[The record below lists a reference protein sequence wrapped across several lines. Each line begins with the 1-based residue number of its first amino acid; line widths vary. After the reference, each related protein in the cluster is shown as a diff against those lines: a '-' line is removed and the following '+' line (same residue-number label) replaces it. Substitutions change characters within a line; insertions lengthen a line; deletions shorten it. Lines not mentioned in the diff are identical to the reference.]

1 MAYVSGQHIV
11 DRLNVRLQKLGCE
24 LTQSEELNHKYKLD
38 FIITRFDGIAKM
50 RPIGIQVTTRPSDR
64 EKMREFLARQRQF
77 EYVEKALYI
86 ELNNNEI
93 DQGIDRLVYGSIVYF
108 LFSTS
113 FSKIAFLG
121 LRVRPN
127 FTVDFFDL
135 EAEAGRATGA
145 AAVLP
150 IAREESQPAFDRS
163 ADRGGDR
170 SSDRGLERGGERGGD
185 RISDRPRAP
194 TPQRDEPAPGS
205 VMTGT
210 ISAINQ
216 RGYGFIQGAG
226 LSHFFPFSKVED
238 QVLRE
243 VLNQL
248 QLEARPW
255 VKELNIPVRFLTLG
269 RVRSPDHDP
278 QADKIVRNLD
288 ADAAPN
294 DEDANQENAGNA
306 AEDEA
311 LWNDDAEGTG
321 NR

>member
-1 MAYVSGQHIV
+1 MTYISGQHIE

-50 RPIGIQVTTRPSDR
+50 RPIGIQVTTRPLDK
-64 EKMREFLARQRQF
+64 EKMREFLAKQRQF

-93 DQGIDRLVYGSIVYF
+93 DQGIDRLVYGAIVYF
-108 LFSTS
+108 LFSNS
-113 FSKIAFLG
+113 FAKVAYLG

-135 EAEAGRATGA
+135 EAESGRSGA
-145 AAVLP
+145 PPLVHSMAQSAAQFASTV
-150 IAREESQPAFDRS
+150 ASHSASQPAS
-163 ADRGGDR
+163 HAASNAQTGPSGEPGGGR
-170 SSDRGLERGGERGGD
+170 QR
-185 RISDRPRAP
+185 
-194 TPQRDEPAPGS
+194 TPSPPRDEPAPGA
-205 VMTGT
+205 VLTGT

-216 RGYGFIQGAG
+216 RGYGFIQGGG

-238 QVLRE
+238 PVLRD

-255 VKELNIPVRFLTLG
+255 VKDLHIPVRFLTLG

-278 QADKIVRNLD
+278 QADKVVRNLD
-288 ADAAPN
+288 AAALAAS
-294 DEDANQENAGNA
+294 DEAEA
-306 AEDEA
+306 AEQADHED
-311 LWNDDAEGTG
+311 LWNEEGG
-321 NR
+321 SGSFNR